1 MPQGYD
7 SMIYG
12 EGENLSHGQ
21 RQLLCIA
28 RLLLAKPPM
37 LILDEATSSID
48 TRTEMLIQSAYAKI
62 MEGRTTFIV
71 AHRLSTILDADLI
84 LYMEN
89 GTVLEQGNH
98 ATLMAKNR
106 KYATLYNS
114 QFS

>member
-1 MPQGYD
+1 
-7 SMIYG
+7 
-12 EGENLSHGQ
+12 
-21 RQLLCIA
+21 
-28 RLLLAKPPM
+28 M

-71 AHRLSTILDADLI
+71 AHRLSTILDADVI

-89 GTVLEQGNH
+89 GSVLEQGNH
-98 ATLMAKNR
+98 ATLMAKNGR
-106 KYATLYNS
+106 YAALYNS

>member
-1 MPQGYD
+1 M
-7 SMIYG
+7 
-12 EGENLSHGQ
+12 
-21 RQLLCIA
+21 
-28 RLLLAKPPM
+28 K
-37 LILDEATSSID
+37 
-48 TRTEMLIQSAYAKI
+48 IQSAFAKI

-89 GTVLEQGNH
+89 GSVLEQGNH
-98 ATLMAKNR
+98 KELMAKNG